1 MKPIKLIISLF
12 FIVTIGLSC
21 SKDDNNTTSN
31 CDLDL
36 IICPIQFANRPNDS
50 VEIEA
55 VDIKGDC
62 LNITYS
68 ASGCD
73 GSSWTV
79 LLIDSSVV
87 MESFPP
93 QRHLRLSL
101 DNDETCDAYITKTK
115 SYDISAIQSEEY
127 DSIILNL
134 DGYSGSILYEY

>member
-1 MKPIKLIISLF
+1 MKPIKITISLF
-12 FIVTIGLSC
+12 LIAIIGLSC
-21 SKDDNNTTSN
+21 SKDDNNNSSN

-36 IICPIQFANRPNDS
+36 IICPIQFGDRPNDE
-50 VEIEA
+50 VTIEA
-55 VDIKGDC
+55 VGLNGDC

-79 LLIDSSVV
+79 LLIDSSEV
-87 MESFPP
+87 MESDPP

-101 DNDETCDAYITKTK
+101 DNNEECDAYITKTK
-115 SYDISAIQSEEY
+115 SFDISAIQSNEY
-127 DSIILNL
+127 NRIILNL